1 MNGKGLAHGLQLS
14 GMEASDM
21 LDVAHYF
28 LEEDF
33 SASSSEQ
40 AEARSRLRTTLYESL
55 YSREYKYKISKSRT
69 QDFGTDLG
77 PPVNDAYVT
86 EQSEDPIVP
95 FDPSQ
100 RPEPVHKGYV
110 PPTPLKEDSPLPFG
124 EILDS
129 PMN

>member
-1 MNGKGLAHGLQLS
+1 
-14 GMEASDM
+14 MESSDM

-55 YSREYKYKISKSRT
+55 YSKEYRYKMSNTRT
-69 QDFGTDLG
+69 QNFDFDT
-77 PPVNDAYVT
+77 PVNESYNID
-86 EQSEDPIVP
+86 QNDSSPVP
-95 FDPSQ
+95 FNPAKSN
-100 RPEPVHKGYV
+100 PTAKPKGYMQ
-110 PPTPLKEDSPLPFG
+110 PTPLNEDSPLPFG
-124 EILDS
+124 KVLDS

>member
-21 LDVAHYF
+21 LDVVHYF

-40 AEARSRLRTTLYESL
+40 ADARSRMRITLYKSL
-55 YSREYKYKISKSRT
+55 YDQEYKYAMSKSRT
-69 QDFGTDLG
+69 HDFDTTVG
-77 PPVNDAYVT
+77 PPVNDAYAT
-86 EQSEDPIVP
+86 EAPEEPVVP
-95 FDPSQ
+95 FDPTRNNTS
-100 RPEPVHKGYV
+100 KGYME
-110 PPTPLKEDSPLPFG
+110 PTPLKEDSSQPFG
-124 EILDS
+124 KILDS